1 MATSFGLMQTTPKH
15 LVTCIAPKR
24 SMMLAPAPRKTN
36 KKCKQTAE
44 IINKKRPCRVI
55 PSPNPITT
63 LTLKVSKILTKSSP
77 ISCMD
82 GKLFISS
89 APSSCPVKKSKN
101 HQNRPQNEKNHQNL
115 PKNLLNPKE
124 HMIS

>member
-44 IINKKRPCRVI
+44 IINKKRPCRVTF
-55 PSPNPITT
+55 SQSDYNFNPQS
-63 LTLKVSKILTKSSP
+63 V
-77 ISCMD
+77 
-82 GKLFISS
+82 
-89 APSSCPVKKSKN
+89 
-101 HQNRPQNEKNHQNL
+101 
-115 PKNLLNPKE
+115 
-124 HMIS
+124 